1 MRSRFMVTGLDLDRH
16 RVRKFYLGCAR
27 QWLAPTEL
35 RIAEYAEGKN
45 WPEAILYRPIQST
58 PQDRMVLMRAMQI
71 WHAKHDL
78 RVYADDLRVIYS

>member
-35 RIAEYAEGKN
+35 RIAEYAE
-45 WPEAILYRPIQST
+45 
-58 PQDRMVLMRAMQI
+58 
-71 WHAKHDL
+71 AKL
-78 RVYADDLRVIYS
+78 AGSNFVSADTVDATGSHGADASNANLARQT